1 MISDLAV
8 VLSAAVGFT
17 ASIMVMVA
25 TVLAVKRVI
34 SRQRQARQSALA
46 AGAPAEIRNRTCRA
60 VL

>member
-8 VLSAAVGFT
+8 FLSAAVGFT
-17 ASIMVMVA
+17 ASITVVAA
-25 TVLAVKRVI
+25 TVLAVMRVI

-46 AGAPAEIRNRTCRA
+46 VGAPAEVRNRTCRA